1 MRTKTILIY
10 INKTSIKANKE
21 YSLSLSLSLSLYS
34 LSHELFPLPV
44 VLIVRGVKL
53 VHAPLV

>member
-1 MRTKTILIY
+1 MRTKAILIY
-10 INKTSIKANKE
+10 INKTSIKAKE
-21 YSLSLSLSLSLYS
+21 YSLSLSPSLYS

>member
-1 MRTKTILIY
+1 MRTKAILIY
-10 INKTSIKANKE
+10 INKTSIKAKE

>member
-21 YSLSLSLSLSLYS
+21 YSLSLSLSLYS

>member
-1 MRTKTILIY
+1 MRTKTTLIY
-10 INKTSIKANKE
+10 INKTSIKAKE
-21 YSLSLSLSLSLYS
+21 YSLSLSLYS

>member
-1 MRTKTILIY
+1 MRTKTLLIY
-10 INKTSIKANKE
+10 INKTSKIKANEE
-21 YSLSLSLSLSLYS
+21 YSLSLYS

>member
-21 YSLSLSLSLSLYS
+21 YSLSLYS